1 MPVSRALKRLTME
14 TYINLATFRRNGAA
28 VETPVW
34 FAILGGKLYVVT
46 DGTSA
51 KLKRIRATTRVRL
64 APCNVWGGVTGEWID
79 GTGRILKEPKLIRR
93 AHAAL
98 EKKYGWQMW
107 LLDTTSSLF
116 GRIGR
121 RAYLEVSVGA
131 EAEAADAGN
140 HAAD

>member
-1 MPVSRALKRLTME
+1 MPGARAVKQLANE
-14 TYINLATFRRNGAA
+14 SYISLATFRRNGKA

-34 FAILGGKLYVVT
+34 FAIVNGKLYVVT

-51 KLKRIRATTRVRL
+51 KVKRIRATKKIRV
-64 APCNVWGGVTGEWID
+64 AACNAWGGGTGEWVD
-79 GTGRILKEPKLIRR
+79 GTGRILADKSTIKR

-98 EKKYGWQMW
+98 QEKYGWQMW

-121 RAYLEVSVGA
+121 RAYLELSLG
-131 EAEAADAGN
+131 
-140 HAAD
+140 

>member
-1 MPVSRALKRLTME
+1 MPESDSINRLATEAYVS
-14 TYINLATFRRNGAA
+14 LATFRRNGKA

-34 FAILGGKLYVVT
+34 FAILNRKLYVVT

-51 KLKRIRATTRVRL
+51 KVKRIRATKRVRVASCTVL
-64 APCNVWGGVTGEWID
+64 GAVTGEWID
-79 GTGRILKEPKLIRR
+79 GSGKILKEKRAIER

-98 EKKYGWQMW
+98 RKKYGWQMW

-121 RAYLEVSVGA
+121 RAYLELTVGT
-131 EAEAADAGN
+131 EAG
-140 HAAD
+140 HS